1 MGFEDGPARS
11 EPAAEFPRP
20 DTARS
25 TAAEESQPQ
34 TRGRQRISV
43 IPIKKREKH
52 PWFGSWEPEQGI
64 NYVPK
69 DQ

>member
-1 MGFEDGPARS
+1 MGFEDGPAQS
-11 EPAAEFPRP
+11 EQAAELPRP

-25 TAAEESQPQ
+25 PAAQQSQPQ
-34 TRGRQRISV
+34 MREQRGISV
-43 IPIKKREKH
+43 MPTKQREKH